1 MSKDKT
7 FQEKLKSMFRTKKD
21 PIVNVQPNREFIL
34 TNEILHDLGKDSS
47 TNTRV
52 KTMKELTA
60 HLSRLETN
68 GVEKLWSC
76 IQDMFLREY
85 PNDVRHAT
93 FTFLQTIIKSQF
105 DRIYVMRAQFFR
117 FIKHHDNP
125 QDIAPRVDLLAAL
138 TNDGKEVEHFEEE
151 IGPFLLNWFSDVS
164 RVGKLNE
171 FLKILD
177 NVIKFN
183 SPHLDEY
190 TMTGYVKHVCV
201 LCCNT
206 NQFPIVILCLQI
218 LGTVVAYSIL
228 PPESLSQ
235 FVGTLCRTVNIK
247 CYCSASW
254 KTMKNLLG
262 THLGHSTLYTMCRF
276 LQEPNLK
283 KDAGL
288 LRGCVFYIHMALWD
302 INSMQNLCCPPSSV
316 LPSVLQAVK
325 ANHPSVAL
333 EVIIGIQKLINKQ
346 GLELL
351 EPTWDIVLEIIL
363 HVIKQIELAPN
374 EVPNNLTIITL
385 HEILNTIE
393 NLIEVGNYKGSMN
406 QFFAV
411 IHECSRD
418 RPETS
423 VLKLIKFQSKSIRP
437 TESAWLQNL
446 YNLLANYF
454 KPDLRTNVRLKVL
467 SVLEDTI
474 QLYGKV
480 WQYEDELINHIVIP
494 HMQNIATDD
503 NIVVRSEVAKLLV
516 DLCKDYNS
524 NICVELLE
532 ILEKLLLRP
541 MEKEAVP
548 THSTEADFLDISV
561 LVPGLIQVFGRK
573 IHKLPSSHATI
584 IFKILVDFLEKNVHK
599 PVKDLKPARIMIFEC
614 LLSLRADSNCRIGL
628 PDPETKQLKFSPYL
642 CASYKPVEPIVTS
655 PPATSPPLTPVCKI
669 VHLPMELAFQVILT
683 HLEIE
688 KDWEIVKSILE
699 KLPEMLC
706 NKAIMLTKTGN
717 PQINQLV
724 KVLCSM
730 LQNKALNLVE
740 GVNPKEKRLE
750 FQTTVVNVL
759 LALSCYGSNLD
770 PPHQQLLI
778 NTLTRS
784 TAIDPR
790 CSRQSINSLTICMV
804 DMRETMMKLLPE
816 VLLRLSKISATIY
829 IAMPILEFLSAL
841 SQLPTVFANFVGDQY
856 MAVFAIAL
864 PYTNPF
870 KYDNYI
876 VSLAYHV
883 ISVWFLKCRL
893 PFRKDFVKFI
903 VSGLQTNVMVP
914 FQELNQFKLCLTS
927 MNQDS
932 SDRKR
937 SSSLTEQ
944 GSRRRTKP
952 ETSSKSSFIQKTPRD
967 KTVLTFYEELN
978 ETCIDLM
985 ARYTYS
991 PCSALPKRLPTAEF
1005 LLNGGITKSW
1015 MVGNKLI
1022 TITTSGCTEKV
1033 LKHGVCDKCWS
1044 LCSSHNNS
1052 KIARYARSNSG
1063 NEEKES
1069 FLARQS
1075 STDKGEE
1082 VKKYDAASLAKMI
1095 GEEKKEPPICACWC
1109 QGWAEVLIRRP
1120 TGNVSWVMKV
1130 QNQVSF
1136 KQHIYEFP
1144 LNEMSTLYMPDL
1156 YFEPSSAISIEEQE
1170 ETEDVEE
1177 AACSSSSRPVSV
1189 PGSPTKQS
1197 LSRQSSQD
1205 SADDQGEIIY
1215 DDGTRA
1221 RNQVRRSNSSPEM
1234 ANWKNPFVHQ
1244 KQERENDVE
1253 NHDEESTKKNK
1264 KDVRVSCE
1272 AIPEEIAGMGT
1283 SPPTGQEAPKPPAEQ
1298 PPPQPQHPSLLTC
1311 YSYPGSSPP
1320 GESNIAPKPYKT
1332 VPASPNQITS
1342 QTQPT
1347 FLPKNDPLD
1356 NNVLD
1361 RPNNLP
1367 SLSNLTPLSSKPPQS
1382 PTQTSP
1388 RLQRHFDKDGSPNI
1402 QKSSSS
1408 SKLEKNRAKSG
1419 GEPTLAEKR
1428 DRLHTISVMS
1438 TSTRKPTPPKKVPKE
1453 ILKSGLNPSF
1463 VFLQLYHTACFGS
1476 TAEVPLYVPPTTV
1489 IDRAINILDR
1499 MYPYEVH
1506 KIGVLYINE
1515 GQVDKESDILR
1526 NTSGCIR
1533 YMEFLQNLGTLLKLA
1548 DVNPRDIYLGG
1559 VDQGG
1564 ADGKYMYTHQDDLV
1578 QLAFHVA
1585 TLMPNRESDPYGNY
1599 KKAHVGNDNVV
1610 IIYNN
1615 SGQEFDVNTFRSQV
1629 TLAYIIVE
1637 PLDYGCNKV
1646 EVKVKSDLLKIIG
1659 SNEVISVSDQSVSI
1673 LVRQLAI
1680 HADLAATVLNSL
1692 RSHATDPYASNWLE
1706 RLRKLKNLR
1715 EKVIQELKKVK
1726 ESGNQKGPSEEKN
1739 TVEDFTDFT

>member
-7 FQEKLKSMFRTKKD
+7 FQERLKNIFKKKPD
-21 PIVNVQPNREFIL
+21 LVNVPPNREFIL
-34 TNEILHDLGKDSS
+34 TDEILRDLGKDAP

-52 KTMKELTA
+52 KAMKELTP
-60 HLSRLETN
+60 HLAKLEPN

-93 FTFLQTIIKSQF
+93 FTFLQSVIRSQF
-105 DRIYVMRAQFFR
+105 DRIDVMRAQFFR

-125 QDIAPRVDLLAAL
+125 QDVASRVDLLAAL

-151 IGPFLLNWFSDVS
+151 IGPFLLNWITDVT
-164 RVGKLNE
+164 RVGKLHE

-190 TMTGYVKHVCV
+190 TMTGYVKHICV

-247 CYCSASW
+247 CYCPASW

-262 THLGHSTLYTMCRF
+262 THLGHSTLFTMCRF

-283 KDAGL
+283 HDAGL
-288 LRGCVFYIHMALWD
+288 MRGCVFYIHMALWD

-316 LPSVLQAVK
+316 LPSVLQAVRC
-325 ANHPSVAL
+325 NHPSVAY
-333 EVIIGIQKLINKQ
+333 EVILGIQKLINKQ
-346 GLELL
+346 GLDLL
-351 EPTWDIVLEIIL
+351 EPTWDIILEIIL
-363 HVIKQIELAPN
+363 HIVKQVELAPN
-374 EVPNNLTIITL
+374 EVPNNSTATTL

-393 NLIEVGNYKGSMN
+393 NLIEVGSYKGSMN

-411 IHECSRD
+411 IHECSSD

-423 VLKLIKFQSKSIRP
+423 VLKLIKYQSKSIRP

-446 YNLLANYF
+446 FNLLSNYF
-454 KPDLRTNVRLKVL
+454 KPEVRTNIRLKVL
-467 SVLEDTI
+467 NVLEDTI
-474 QLYGKV
+474 RLYGL
-480 WQYEDELINHIVIP
+480 YEDELINHIVIP
-494 HMQNIATDD
+494 HMQNIAQDD
-503 NIVVRSEVAKLLV
+503 NVVVRSEVAKLLV
-516 DLCKDYNS
+516 DLCKNYTS
-524 NICVELLE
+524 NICTELLE
-532 ILEKLLLRP
+532 ILEKLLQRP
-541 MEKEAVP
+541 PNLNNE
-548 THSTEADFLDISV
+548 SDFLDIGV
-561 LVPGLIQVFGRK
+561 LVPGLVQVFARK
-573 IHKLPSSHATI
+573 IHKLPSTHAVLI
-584 IFKILVDFLEKNVHK
+584 YKIFVNFLERNL
-599 PVKDLKPARIMIFEC
+599 LKPAFKEFNQSRLLIFDC
-614 LLSLRADSNCRIGL
+614 LLSMRADNYCRVGF
-628 PDPETKQLKFSPYL
+628 PDPETKQMKYSPYL
-642 CASYKPVEPIVTS
+642 CVSYKPMEPIVTS
-655 PPATSPPLTPVCKI
+655 PPTTSPSQTPICK
-669 VHLPMELAFQVILT
+669 VTYLAIESAFKLFLNY
-683 HLEIE
+683 LENE
-688 KDWEIVKSILE
+688 KDWEVLKLVME
-699 KLPEMLC
+699 KLPKMLG
-706 NKAIMLTKTGN
+706 NKAIILTKNGN
-717 PQINQLV
+717 PDLNNLV
-724 KVLCSM
+724 EVLCSM
-730 LQNKALNLVE
+730 LQHRSLNLSEVK
-740 GVNPKEKRLE
+740 VTRLE
-750 FQTTVVNVL
+750 FQTAVVSVMV
-759 LALSCYGSNLD
+759 ALSSYGNNLD
-770 PPHQQLLI
+770 QYHQQLLI

-784 TAIDPR
+784 TGTDPR

-804 DMRETMMKLLPE
+804 DMRETMMKLLPD
-816 VLLRLSKISATIY
+816 VLLRLSKISATKY
-829 IAMPILEFLSAL
+829 IAMPVLEFLSTL
-841 SQLPTVFANFVGDQY
+841 SQLPNVYANFVGDQY

-893 PFRKDFVKFI
+893 PFRRDFVKFI

-914 FQELNQFKLCLTS
+914 FQELSQFKLSLSS

-944 GSRRRTKP
+944 GSRRRVKP
-952 ETSSKSSFIQKTPRD
+952 DPSKKSPFIQKTPRD

-991 PCSALPKRLPTAEF
+991 PCSALPSRLPTAEF
-1005 LLNGGITKSW
+1005 LLNGGISKSW
-1015 MVGNKLI
+1015 MLGNKLI
-1022 TITTSGCTEKV
+1022 TITTSGCTERV

-1069 FLARQS
+1069 FLPRQG

-1082 VKKYDAASLAKMI
+1082 AKRYDSANLPKLI
-1095 GEEKKEPPICACWC
+1095 GGDERKEAPVCACWC

-1136 KQHIYEFP
+1136 KQHIFEFP

-1156 YFEPSSAISIEEQE
+1156 FFEPSSAISIEEQE
-1170 ETEDVEE
+1170 ETEDFEE
-1177 AACSSSSRPVSV
+1177 VAPSSSSRPVSV

-1197 LSRQSSQD
+1197 LSRQSSRD
-1205 SADDQGEIIY
+1205 SADDELEFVY
-1215 DDGTRA
+1215 DDGTKS
-1221 RNQVRRSNSSPEM
+1221 RNPVRRSNSSPEM

-1244 KQERENDVE
+1244 KIEN
-1253 NHDEESTKKNK
+1253 ESEIPK

-1272 AIPEEIAGMGT
+1272 AIPEEILGMGT
-1283 SPPTGQEAPKPPAEQ
+1283 SPPTGEPPKPQE
-1298 PPPQPQHPSLLTC
+1298 QPQHPSLLTC

-1320 GESNIAPKPYKT
+1320 GESGIAPKPYKT
-1332 VPASPNQITS
+1332 VPASPNQINS
-1342 QTQPT
+1342 QSQPT
-1347 FLPKNDPLD
+1347 FPQDS
-1356 NNVLD
+1356 NVLD

-1367 SLSNLTPLSSKPPQS
+1367 NLASLTPLTTKPPQS

-1388 RLQRHFDKDGSPNI
+1388 RLQRHSEREKEGTSI

-1408 SKLEKNRAKSG
+1408 SKIEKNRAKTVDAS
-1419 GEPTLAEKR
+1419 LAEKR

-1476 TAEVPLYVPPTTV
+1476 TTEVPLYVPSCTV
-1489 IDRAINILDR
+1489 IDRAIGILDR

-1515 GQVDKESDILR
+1515 GQVDKEAEILR
-1526 NTSGCIR
+1526 NTCGCVR
-1533 YMEFLQNLGTLLKLA
+1533 YMEFLQNLGTLIRLA

-1578 QLAFHVA
+1578 MLAFHVA
-1585 TLMPNRESDPYGNY
+1585 TLMPNKDSDPNGNY

-1610 IIYNN
+1610 IVYNN
-1615 SGQEFDVNTFRSQV
+1615 SGQEFDISTFRSQV

-1637 PLDYGCNKV
+1637 PLDYQCNKV

-1659 SNEVISVSDQSVSI
+1659 SNEVIVVSDQSVSI

-1706 RLRKLKNLR
+1706 RLRKLKNLK
-1715 EKVIQELKKVK
+1715 EKVIQENNKRK
-1726 ESGNQKGPSEEKN
+1726 EAQKGFSEEKDI
-1739 TVEDFTDFT
+1739 VEDFTDFT